1 MIRAIGKMLKPL
13 KLKIALLIGR
23 CVILAVDTT
32 TKVQE
37 LQIEALKDE
46 VIDNIEHRQTYGF
59 ASVPLAGADGIVLA
73 VGASRNNAVMIG
85 VEDTRYRVQ
94 GLENGD
100 VAIYDDK
107 EQTVLLTKDGI
118 SITAKKLSIKTD
130 ADIELKAKNLNVDAN
145 NISLGMGGMPLAR
158 VGDTIIIDKSLVPD
172 AVGSTGI
179 ITSGS
184 KKVTSI

>member
-13 KLKIALLIGR
+13 KLKLSLLIGR
-23 CVILAVDTT
+23 CVILAVDTK
-32 TKVQE
+32 TKTQE

-59 ASVPLAGADGIVLA
+59 TSVPLAGAEGIVLA
-73 VGASRNNAVMIG
+73 ISASRNNAVVIG
-85 VEDTRYRVQ
+85 VEDTRYRIQ

-107 EQTVLLTKDGI
+107 GQTVLLTKDGI
-118 SITAKKLSIKTD
+118 SITAKKLNIKTET
-130 ADIELKAKNLNVDAN
+130 DIELEAKTLNIDAN
-145 NISLGMGGMPLAR
+145 KINLGIGGKALAR
-158 VGDTIIIDKSLVPD
+158 VGDTILIDKGTPQ
-172 AVGSTGI
+172 AIGATGI

-184 KKVTSI
+184 KKLTGA